1 MSTFTKTP
9 LRLSFFGGGSDYLE
23 YFNENEGAVLGSS
36 IDKYIYIYQLPMSNF
51 SPKKYKLSWRKTEEV
66 DKIENIEHPVVRTIL
81 QDLNWKKPINI
92 ATMSDLPGG
101 TGLGSSSS
109 FTVGFLRLINHMLN
123 NDVDKLSLAKNAW
136 RVEHD
141 LLSENVGVQDQLHAA
156 FGGLNLY
163 KLNGTKVSIEPIQ
176 VSNSFKKL
184 LNKSL
189 ILVYTGVTRHASNV
203 VQDQVSNTKKNINT
217 NNIKEL
223 VKISYEAADKLNSYN
238 DDNAL
243 LIEIGKM
250 LHEGWRLKKSFSKK
264 ISNPEI
270 DEIYRKGIS
279 LGAYGGKLCGAGGGG
294 FVMFLIEQNLKTS
307 FSDYFGNENVMD
319 IALTNQGSEIFTI

>member
-1 MSTFTKTP
+1 
-9 LRLSFFGGGSDYLE
+9 
-23 YFNENEGAVLGSS
+23 
-36 IDKYIYIYQLPMSNF
+36 
-51 SPKKYKLSWRKTEEV
+51 
-66 DKIENIEHPVVRTIL
+66 
-81 QDLNWKKPINI
+81 
-92 ATMSDLPGG
+92 
-101 TGLGSSSS
+101 
-109 FTVGFLRLINHMLN
+109 MLN

>member
-123 NDVDKLSLAKNAW
+123 NDVDKLSLAKNG
-136 RVEHD
+136 E
-141 LLSENVGVQDQLHAA
+141 
-156 FGGLNLY
+156 
-163 KLNGTKVSIEPIQ
+163 
-176 VSNSFKKL
+176 
-184 LNKSL
+184 
-189 ILVYTGVTRHASNV
+189 
-203 VQDQVSNTKKNINT
+203 
-217 NNIKEL
+217 
-223 VKISYEAADKLNSYN
+223 
-238 DDNAL
+238 
-243 LIEIGKM
+243 
-250 LHEGWRLKKSFSKK
+250 
-264 ISNPEI
+264 
-270 DEIYRKGIS
+270 
-279 LGAYGGKLCGAGGGG
+279 
-294 FVMFLIEQNLKTS
+294 
-307 FSDYFGNENVMD
+307 
-319 IALTNQGSEIFTI
+319 

>member
-109 FTVGFLRLINHMLN
+109 FTVGFLRLINHE
-123 NDVDKLSLAKNAW
+123 K
-136 RVEHD
+136 
-141 LLSENVGVQDQLHAA
+141 
-156 FGGLNLY
+156 
-163 KLNGTKVSIEPIQ
+163 
-176 VSNSFKKL
+176 
-184 LNKSL
+184 
-189 ILVYTGVTRHASNV
+189 
-203 VQDQVSNTKKNINT
+203 
-217 NNIKEL
+217 
-223 VKISYEAADKLNSYN
+223 
-238 DDNAL
+238 
-243 LIEIGKM
+243 
-250 LHEGWRLKKSFSKK
+250 LKKAC
-264 ISNPEI
+264 IHI
-270 DEIYRKGIS
+270 
-279 LGAYGGKLCGAGGGG
+279 
-294 FVMFLIEQNLKTS
+294 
-307 FSDYFGNENVMD
+307 
-319 IALTNQGSEIFTI
+319 

>member
-203 VQDQVSNTKKNINT
+203 VQDQVSNTKKNIN
-217 NNIKEL
+217 
-223 VKISYEAADKLNSYN
+223 KI
-238 DDNAL
+238 
-243 LIEIGKM
+243 I
-250 LHEGWRLKKSFSKK
+250 LKSSLRYLMKQL
-264 ISNPEI
+264 
-270 DEIYRKGIS
+270 IS
-279 LGAYGGKLCGAGGGG
+279 LI
-294 FVMFLIEQNLKTS
+294 LIMMTML
-307 FSDYFGNENVMD
+307 F
-319 IALTNQGSEIFTI
+319 

>member
-81 QDLNWKKPINI
+81 QDINWKKPINI

-141 LLSENVGVQDQLHAA
+141 LLCENVGVQDQLHAA

-189 ILVYTGVTRHASNV
+189 ILVYTGVIRHASKV

-223 VKISYEAADKLNSYN
+223 VKISYEAADKLSSYN

-243 LIEIGKM
+243 LIEMGKM

-270 DEIYRKGIS
+270 DEIYRKGIA
-279 LGAYGGKLCGAGGGG
+279 LGAYGGKLCGPGGGG

-307 FSDYFGNENVMD
+307 FNDYFGNENVMD

>member
-23 YFNENEGAVLGSS
+23 FFNENEGAVLGSS

-81 QDLNWKKPINI
+81 QDLDWKKPINI

-109 FTVGFLRLINHMLN
+109 FTVGFLRLINHILS

-243 LIEIGKM
+243 LIEMGKM

-270 DEIYRKGIS
+270 DEIYRKGIA

-294 FVMFLIEQNLKTS
+294 FVMFLVEQNLKTS